1 MESFSMDTTNLVD
14 GVASNGRETELLHEL
29 LPDVLDVALAGTDL
43 QGLLL
48 GSLKVLLLA
57 NISHEADDLVALILS
72 NVSGPQT
79 HGLWWG
85 RATHEKVAED
95 AAGIETAGVGEADF
109 LLNHCECVCDVRC
122 VDGRREEVNNPN
134 GSTIGAGRK
143 TGGDTH
149 RPSDIDKAHQPA

>member
-1 MESFSMDTTNLVD
+1 MAQHLYTQKVDVLVD
-14 GVASNGRETELLHEL
+14 GIALDSGPAELLDEL
-29 LPDVLDVALAGTDL
+29 LAEILNVALLGTNL
-43 QGLLL
+43 EGLLA
-48 GSLKVLLLA
+48 GSIKVLLLA
-57 NISHEADDLVALILS
+57 NIGHEADDLVALILR

-122 VDGRREEVNNPN
+122 VDGKERESEQPQWLNYRRWEKN
-134 GSTIGAGRK
+134 R
-143 TGGDTH
+143 
-149 RPSDIDKAHQPA
+149 R

>member
-1 MESFSMDTTNLVD
+1 MDCFWMNATNLVD
-14 GVASNGRETELLHEL
+14 SVASNGREAELLDEF

-48 GSLKVLLLA
+48 GSLKVLLLT
-57 NISHEADDLVALILS
+57 NIGHEADDLVALILS

-79 HGLWWG
+79 NGLWWWG

-109 LLNHCECVCDVRC
+109 LLNHCECVCDVMC
-122 VDGRREEVNNPN
+122 VDGKERGSEQPN

-149 RPSDIDKAHQPA
+149 RPSDIDKAA